1 MKKMMIT
8 VTAVMA
14 MMVMTGCRFEEKKDG
29 VIEDKSDTRRIAL
42 SITRPHLYHIEIVF
56 KEEKKEGS
64 TM

>member
-1 MKKMMIT
+1 MM
-8 VTAVMA
+8 VLFTAVMA

-29 VIEDKSDTRRIAL
+29 VIEDKRDTRRVAL
-42 SITRPHLYHIEIVF
+42 TITRDHLYHIEIVF